1 MSIDGI
7 IENKSVPEKDVLLN
21 ENIGI
26 HAPHPHLDPETVAD
40 EILEKFHEIKN
51 PINITVTEQATEFD
65 AENDHGISGE
75 DMEKFEEIKVGNAV
89 EYKEHINDK
98 AVVVGTVIKKD
109 SINFTIKIIGD
120 FSNPGEE
127 LDIPIDQIIKTYEKA
142 YTVPVHEE
150 EEVEAHI

>member
-1 MSIDGI
+1 M
-7 IENKSVPEKDVLLN
+7 
-21 ENIGI
+21 
-26 HAPHPHLDPETVAD
+26 
-40 EILEKFHEIKN
+40 
-51 PINITVTEQATEFD
+51 
-65 AENDHGISGE
+65 
-75 DMEKFEEIKVGNAV
+75 
-89 EYKEHINDK
+89 
-98 AVVVGTVIKKD
+98 VVGTVIKKD